1 MPRSPRQKEVR
12 PQQEDIAFGNEF
24 ELQYCLIAKLKIRYK

>member
-1 MPRSPRQKEVR
+1 MPRSPRQQEVLA
-12 PQQEDIAFGNEF
+12 QQEDIALCNEF